1 MDSGRRRS
9 PEDRTEAEDLLVLIN
24 EELDVSDRVG
34 VELLEVVLSTLIRL
48 LCMKAILGSLV
59 LVWNHLLRSRFTAPS
74 EVEAARD
81 IFADALELVV
91 FPELFVCAVSV
102 VFCVFTVLADLT
114 EPADMARGRVCCALF
129 GDWAGD
135 SRTLC

>member
-1 MDSGRRRS
+1 M
-9 PEDRTEAEDLLVLIN
+9 DRTDAEDLLQVLTN
-24 EELDVSDRVG
+24 EEFEASERVG
-34 VELLEVVLSTLIRL
+34 VELREVVLSTLIRL

-59 LVWNHLLRSRFTAPS
+59 LVWNHLPRSRFTAPS
-74 EVEAARD
+74 ETEFATD
-81 IFADALELVV
+81 IPVDNLEFVVFNELV
-91 FPELFVCAVSV
+91 VCAVSV

-114 EPADMARGRVCCALF
+114 EPADIARGRVCCVLF